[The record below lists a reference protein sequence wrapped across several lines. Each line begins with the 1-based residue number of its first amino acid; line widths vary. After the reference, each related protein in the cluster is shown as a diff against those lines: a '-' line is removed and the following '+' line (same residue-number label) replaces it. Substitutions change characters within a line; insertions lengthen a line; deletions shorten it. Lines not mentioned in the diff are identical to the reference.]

1 MSTESMREEDEDR
14 LLRAVWPDG
23 IPQRDRVI
31 LDGLLPDRRA
41 EVVARLNAVWR
52 AQNGEPLAP
61 LAEGIGLG
69 RAAFYNLRQAWQERS
84 LEGIIPNARRKPRR
98 MKSALDSPLRALAR
112 SLIIEDG
119 MTSRNLDIAR
129 KLIEDPVGNEEI
141 VGKTEQIRLQW
152 AERLVRHERRTLSRD
167 SEYLRNNFARRLVI
181 DLTAV
186 SILLAGNDQLAVVA
200 VVLDAGSG
208 LVLGSALNRLETAV
222 EIERAAV
229 EEARRF
235 VTRNKVDGP
244 LEPGQACDL
253 DFMLPPG
260 TTGSEDSRELRE
272 VTRKLDLRRP
282 GTYGFGQELVQL
294 IGPRIGRMPLAPRKT
309 LSIAADPAV
318 LRRKVVELDPSQAG
332 AYWDREVL
340 RHNEPVLAAL
350 QAADILGSGVRE
362 GRMTAVLSAVD
373 GLLLDIG
380 DAIDG

>member
-1 MSTESMREEDEDR
+1 MSTESMRKEDEDR

>member
-98 MKSALDSPLRALAR
+98 MKSALDSPVRALAR
-112 SLIIEDG
+112 SLLIEDG

-167 SEYLRNNFARRLVI
+167 TEYLRNNFARRLVI

-229 EEARRF
+229 EEAHRF

-260 TTGSEDSRELRE
+260 TSGSEDSRELRE

-318 LRRKVVELDPSQAG
+318 LRRKVVELDPLQAG

-373 GLLLDIG
+373 GLLIDIG

>member
-1 MSTESMREEDEDR
+1 MSTENMREEDEDR

-41 EVVARLNAVWR
+41 EAVARLNAVWR

-98 MKSALDSPLRALAR
+98 MKSALDSPVRALAR

-167 SEYLRNNFARRLVI
+167 TEYLRNNFARRLVI

-235 VTRNKVDGP
+235 ITRNKVDGP

-260 TTGSEDSRELRE
+260 MTGSEDSRELRE

-294 IGPRIGRMPLAPRKT
+294 IGPRIGRIPLAPRKT

-373 GLLLDIG
+373 GLLIDIG

>member
-1 MSTESMREEDEDR
+1 
-14 LLRAVWPDG
+14 
-23 IPQRDRVI
+23 
-31 LDGLLPDRRA
+31 
-41 EVVARLNAVWR
+41 
-52 AQNGEPLAP
+52 
-61 LAEGIGLG
+61 
-69 RAAFYNLRQAWQERS
+69 
-84 LEGIIPNARRKPRR
+84 

-129 KLIEDPVGNEEI
+129 KLIEDPAGSEEI

-167 SEYLRNNFARRLVI
+167 NEYLRNNFARRLVI

-186 SILLAGNDQLAVVA
+186 SILLEGNDQLAVVA

-235 VTRNKVDGP
+235 VTRNKVDSPFGS
-244 LEPGQACDL
+244 GQACDL

-309 LSIAADPAV
+309 LLIAADPAV

-350 QAADILGSGVRE
+350 QAAEILGLGVRE
-362 GRMTAVLSAVD
+362 GRMTAVLSAID
-373 GLLLDIG
+373 GLLLDIA
-380 DAIDG
+380 DAING

>member
-98 MKSALDSPLRALAR
+98 MKSALDSPVRALAR
-112 SLIIEDG
+112 SLLIEDG

-167 SEYLRNNFARRLVI
+167 TEYLRNNFARRLVI

-260 TTGSEDSRELRE
+260 TTGSEDSRELRG
-272 VTRKLDLRRP
+272 VTRKLDLHRP

-318 LRRKVVELDPSQAG
+318 LRRKVVELDPLQAG

-373 GLLLDIG
+373 GLLIDIG

>member
-309 LSIAADPAV
+309 LSIAAHPAV

>member
-1 MSTESMREEDEDR
+1 MSTENMREEDEDR
-14 LLRAVWPDG
+14 LLRALWPDG
-23 IPQRDRVI
+23 MPERDRVI
-31 LDGLLPDRRA
+31 FDGLLPDRRA
-41 EVVARLNAVWR
+41 EVIARLDAVWR

-69 RAAFYNLRQAWQERS
+69 RAAFYNLRQAWKERS

-129 KLIEDPVGNEEI
+129 RLAEDPVGTEEI
-141 VGKTEQIRLQW
+141 FGRTEQIRLQW

-167 SEYLRNNFARRLVI
+167 REYLRKNFGRRLVV

-186 SILLAGNDQLAVVA
+186 SILLAGNRQLAVVA

-235 VTRNKVDGP
+235 ITRNQVDSPLQSGP
-244 LEPGQACDL
+244 ACDL
-253 DFMLPPG
+253 DLMIPPG
-260 TTGSEDSRELRE
+260 APAPEDFQELRE
-272 VTRKLDLRRP
+272 VTRNLDLRRP

-294 IGPRIGRMPLAPRKT
+294 IGPRMGRLPLAPRKT
-309 LSIAADPAV
+309 LAIDADPAV

-340 RHNEPVLAAL
+340 RHNEPVLASL
-350 QAADILGSGVRE
+350 RAADVLGSGVRE
-362 GRMTAVLSAVD
+362 GQMTAVLSAVD

-380 DAIDG
+380 EAISG